1 MSYNSVVADTPS
13 EIASLFNQY
22 FHSVYNSNS
31 SSVSQPP
38 PTLPEVSLCS
48 IDISVHDLFK
58 ALCSLNCGKA
68 MGGDGIPPIILKGT
82 AAAIL
87 EPLHH
92 LFAMCTQKSS
102 LPVEW
107 RDHYITPIPKS
118 GDRSVVSNYR
128 PISLLSCISNYLS
141 GWFLTRS
148 VPSSLKPLFPMLS
161 LALFKIIQLL
171 SSFCYI
177 PRALLVLWIVTS
189 NSTLFS
195 WTFARLLTQFP
206 MINSS

>member
-1 MSYNSVVADTPS
+1 
-13 EIASLFNQY
+13 
-22 FHSVYNSNS
+22 
-31 SSVSQPP
+31 
-38 PTLPEVSLCS
+38 
-48 IDISVHDLFK
+48 
-58 ALCSLNCGKA
+58 

-102 LPVEW
+102 LPAEW

-177 PRALLVLWIVTS
+177 PRALLVLW
-189 NSTLFS
+189 NSHQQLNTVFLDIRKAFDTVSHDQLLLKLWHLGITGSVWQLIKSYLTGRRQCVRVEGQLSGWLPVCSGVPQVSILGPLLF
-195 WTFARLLTQFP
+195 P
-206 MINSS
+206 NVY

>member
-1 MSYNSVVADTPS
+1 M
-13 EIASLFNQY
+13 
-22 FHSVYNSNS
+22 
-31 SSVSQPP
+31 
-38 PTLPEVSLCS
+38 
-48 IDISVHDLFK
+48 HDLFK

-107 RDHYITPIPKS
+107 REHYITPIPKS

-128 PISLLSCISNYLS
+128 PISLLFCISKLFEQLVFDQVITFLIETSLS
-141 GWFLTRS
+141 NSQFGFIQNRS
-148 VPSSLKPLFPMLS
+148 AVK
-161 LALFKIIQLL
+161 QLL
-171 SSFCYI
+171 LHTNKSIIS
-177 PRALLVLWIVTS
+177 ALHG
-189 NSTLFS
+189 
-195 WTFARLLTQFP
+195 
-206 MINSS
+206 